1 MPDDPAVPVSGS
13 AQIRA
18 VLRERPF
25 RRLWLVLG
33 LSSLGDWLGLL
44 ATVLFAAEQVTGGA
58 QKGLAFGGVVVMR
71 LLPAMLLGP
80 IAGAFADRFDR
91 RYTMVVCDVLRFL
104 FFASIPLA
112 GVFLSGGTALTWA
125 LVATFAIEVLAM
137 FWIPAKEAALPNLV
151 PKQRLEAANQLT
163 LVTTYGLTP
172 VLAAL
177 LIAGLSR
184 ALLNLVNEDVNRLWI
199 SPVDL
204 ALYLNALTFL
214 ASAVV
219 VLFGIR
225 QISGRGSGRV
235 GKQQNLLRSLLE
247 GWRFIRHTPMVRGLV
262 QGILGA
268 FAAGGVVIGVAK
280 FYAGSL
286 GGGDATFG
294 LLFGTLFVGLG
305 AGMALGPKLVRAL
318 SRRRWFGLSI
328 ILAGA
333 SVALMA
339 PAPHLA
345 VAMPFVLLVGVGAG
359 MAYLAGT
366 TLLGTNV
373 DDEMRG
379 RAFAFVQ
386 SMVRV
391 VLMLAISVSSLLVGV
406 GGSPRINFG
415 PVHIN
420 LSATRVLL
428 VVAGVMAVLT
438 GVLAFRRMDDKQ
450 GVPVL
455 KDLLGSLRGRPLS
468 VPGSGPG
475 EGVFIAFEGGEG
487 VGKSTQTVKLRAWLN
502 VAGYESVITREPGA
516 TPLGRRI
523 RELVLDHTDNPPTA
537 RAEALLY
544 AADRA
549 QHVDT
554 VIRPAL
560 AEGKVVLTDR
570 YVDSSLAYQGAG
582 RSLATDEVA
591 WLSQWA
597 TTGLRPDLVVLLD
610 ADPAVGLE
618 RVGRRGDSDRLE
630 AESAAFHARV
640 RQAFL
645 DLAEAEPGRYL
656 VIDASGNAEIIAE
669 QIRARVATLL
679 PPRPAEA
686 SADEDDRDRPTARAA
701 SGDHLGASDLP
712 GARAA
717 SRDRPGAPDDVP
729 APGDLPRSRG
739 ASGDLPAAGG
749 GRR

>member
-1 MPDDPAVPVSGS
+1 MESTRQLSAVPRQCSQPWLSAAPLEYGRRHHSRRQERPISTAPDAHAVPVSGS

-18 VLRERPF
+18 VLRIRPF

-44 ATVLFAAEQVTGGA
+44 ATVLFASAQVTGGA

-80 IAGAFADRFDR
+80 LAGAFADRFDR
-91 RYTMVVCDVLRFL
+91 RVTMVVCDVLRFL

-112 GVFLSGGTALTWA
+112 GLFLSGGSAVTWA
-125 LVATFAIEVLAM
+125 LVATFVIEVLAM
-137 FWIPAKEAALPNLV
+137 FWIPAKEAAVPNLV
-151 PKQRLEAANQLT
+151 PKERLEAANQLT

-172 VLAAL
+172 VFAAL

-184 ALLNLVNEDVNRLWI
+184 ALLSLVDEQANRLWV

-214 ASAVV
+214 ASAIV

-225 QISGRGSGRV
+225 QISGRGTGQPAGR
-235 GKQQNLLRSLLE
+235 QPSLLASLLE
-247 GWRFIRHTPMVRGLV
+247 GWRFIRHTPLVRGLV

-268 FAAGGVVIGVAK
+268 FTAGGVVIGVAK

-294 LLFGTLFVGLG
+294 LLFGGLFIGLG
-305 AGMALGPKLVRAL
+305 LGMALGPKLVRAL
-318 SRRRWFGLSI
+318 SRRRWFGMSIVLS
-328 ILAGA
+328 GA
-333 SVALMA
+333 SVVLLA
-339 PAPHLA
+339 PVPHLA
-345 VAMPFVLLVGVGAG
+345 VAMPLVLLVGVGAG
-359 MAYLAGT
+359 MAYLAGM
-366 TLLGTNV
+366 TLLGTSV

-391 VLMLAISVSSLLVGV
+391 VLMLAISVSSLLVGI
-406 GGSPRINFG
+406 GGSRRINLG
-415 PVHIN
+415 PLQVHV
-420 LSATRVLL
+420 SATRVLF
-428 VVAGVMAVLT
+428 VVAGLMAVLT
-438 GVLAFRRMDDKQ
+438 GVLAFRRMDDKP
-450 GVPVL
+450 GVPVI
-455 KDLLGSLRGRPLS
+455 KDLISSLRGRPLS

-475 EGVFIAFEGGEG
+475 QGVFIAFEGGEG
-487 VGKSTQTVKLRAWLN
+487 AGKSTQTVKLSAWLK
-502 VAGYESVITREPGA
+502 VGGYRCIVTREPGA
-516 TPLGRRI
+516 TQLGRRI
-523 RELVLDHTDNPPTA
+523 RELVLNHSENEPTP

-560 AEGKVVLTDR
+560 DKGAVVLTDR

-582 RSLATDEVA
+582 RALPTDEVA

-597 TTGLRPDLVVLLD
+597 TRGLRPDLVVLLD
-610 ADPAVGLE
+610 VDPEIGLS
-618 RVGRRGDSDRLE
+618 RVGRRGESDRLE
-630 AESAAFHARV
+630 AESMAFHERV
-640 RQAFL
+640 RRAFL

-656 VIDASGNAEIIAE
+656 VVDASGNPDIIAE
-669 QIRARVATLL
+669 EIRARVATLL
-679 PPRPAEA
+679 PARPPVPEHAVDTTLAEA
-686 SADEDDRDRPTARAA
+686 AGDR
-701 SGDHLGASDLP
+701 
-712 GARAA
+712 
-717 SRDRPGAPDDVP
+717 
-729 APGDLPRSRG
+729 
-739 ASGDLPAAGG
+739 
-749 GRR
+749 

>member
-1 MPDDPAVPVSGS
+1 M

-18 VLRERPF
+18 VLRIKPF

-44 ATVLFAAEQVTGGA
+44 ATVLFASAQVTGGA
-58 QKGLAFGGVVVMR
+58 QQGLAFGGVVVMR

-91 RYTMVVCDVLRFL
+91 RITMVVCDVLRFL
-104 FFASIPLA
+104 LFASIPTA
-112 GVFLSGGTALTWA
+112 GMFFSPGGTVTWA
-125 LVATFAIEVLAM
+125 LVATFLIEVLAM
-137 FWIPAKEAALPNLV
+137 FWIPAKEAAVPNLV
-151 PKQRLEAANQLT
+151 SRERLEAANQLT

-172 VLAAL
+172 VLAAG
-177 LIAGLSR
+177 LISGISR
-184 ALLNLVNEDVNRLWI
+184 ALLSLVDEEIDRLWLT
-199 SPVDL
+199 PVDV
-204 ALYLNALTFL
+204 ALYLNAVTFL

-219 VLFGIR
+219 VLFGIP
-225 QISGRGSGRV
+225 QISGRGAGRASR
-235 GKQQNLLRSLLE
+235 KQPSLVSSLLE
-247 GWRFIRHTPMVRGLV
+247 GWRFIRTTPLVRGLV

-280 FYAGSL
+280 FYAASL

-294 LLFGTLFVGLG
+294 LLFGGLFVGLG
-305 AGMALGPKLVRAL
+305 LGMALGPKLVSAL
-318 SRRRWFGLSI
+318 SRRRWFGMSI
-328 ILAGA
+328 VLAGA
-333 SVALMA
+333 SVALLA
-339 PAPHLA
+339 GVPHLA

-366 TLLGTNV
+366 TLLGTSV

-406 GGSPRINFG
+406 GGSPRITLG
-415 PVHIN
+415 PLHVN
-420 LSATRVLL
+420 VSATRLLL
-428 VVAGVMAVLT
+428 VIAGVLAVVT
-438 GVLAFRRMDDKQ
+438 GVLAFRRMDDKP
-450 GVPVL
+450 GVPVI
-455 KDLLGSLRGRPLS
+455 KDLISSLRGRPLS

-475 EGVFIAFEGGEG
+475 EGVFVAFEGGEG
-487 VGKSTQTVKLRAWLN
+487 AGKSTQTVKLAAWLK
-502 VAGYESVITREPGA
+502 VAGYECVVTREPGA
-516 TPLGRRI
+516 TQLGRSL
-523 RELVLDHTDNPPTA
+523 RELVLNHSENAPTP

-560 AEGKVVLTDR
+560 NRGAVVLTDR

-582 RSLATDEVA
+582 RALPTDEVA

-610 ADPAVGLE
+610 VDPEVGLA
-618 RVGRRGDSDRLE
+618 RAGRRGQSDRLE
-630 AESAAFHARV
+630 AESLAFHQRV
-640 RQAFL
+640 RAAFL
-645 DLAEAEPGRYL
+645 DLAEAVPGRYL
-656 VIDASGNAEIIAE
+656 VVDASGNPDIIAE
-669 QIRARVATLL
+669 QIQARLAALL
-679 PPRPAEA
+679 P
-686 SADEDDRDRPTARAA
+686 ARK
-701 SGDHLGASDLP
+701 H
-712 GARAA
+712 
-717 SRDRPGAPDDVP
+717 VP
-729 APGDLPRSRG
+729 ADPARG
-739 ASGDLPAAGG
+739 GLA
-749 GRR
+749 

>member
-1 MPDDPAVPVSGS
+1 
-13 AQIRA
+13 
-18 VLRERPF
+18 
-25 RRLWLVLG
+25 VLG

-44 ATVLFAAEQVTGGA
+44 ATVLFAADQVTGGA
-58 QKGLAFGGVVVMR
+58 QKGLAFGSVVVMR

-80 IAGAFADRFDR
+80 VAGAFADRFDR
-91 RYTMVVCDVLRFL
+91 RYTMVVCDVLRFA

-112 GVFLSGGTALTWA
+112 GLFLSGGSALTWA
-125 LVATFAIEVLAM
+125 LVATFVIEVLAM
-137 FWIPAKEAALPNLV
+137 FWIPAKEAAVPNLV

-184 ALLNLVNEDVNRLWI
+184 TLLILVDEQADRLWI
-199 SPVDL
+199 SPIDL

-219 VLFGIR
+219 VFFGIR
-225 QISGRGSGRV
+225 QISGRGNGRAGV
-235 GKQQNLLRSLLE
+235 QPSLLKSLLE

-268 FAAGGVVIGVAK
+268 FAAGGVVVGVAK
-280 FYAGSL
+280 FYATSL
-286 GGGDATFG
+286 SGGDATFG

-305 AGMALGPKLVRAL
+305 VGMAVGPRLVGAL
-318 SRRRWFGLSI
+318 SRRRWFAMSIMLS
-328 ILAGA
+328 GA
-333 SVALMA
+333 SVALLA

-345 VAMPFVLLVGVGAG
+345 VAIPFVLLVGVGAG

-366 TLLGTNV
+366 TLLGAGV

-391 VLMLAISVSSLLVGV
+391 VLMLAISVSSLLVGL
-406 GGSPRINFG
+406 GGSPEISLG
-415 PVHIN
+415 PISVN
-420 LSATRVLL
+420 VSATRVLL
-428 VVAGVMAVLT
+428 VVAGFLAIVT
-438 GVLAFRRMDDKQ
+438 GVLAFRRMDDKP

-455 KDLLGSLRGRPLS
+455 KDLIGSVRGRPLS

-475 EGVFIAFEGGEG
+475 RGVFIAFEGGEG
-487 VGKSTQTVKLRAWLN
+487 AGKSTQSVKLKAWLK
-502 VAGYESVITREPGA
+502 VAGHEAVITREPGA
-516 TPLGRRI
+516 TQLGRRI
-523 RELVLDHTDNPPTA
+523 RELLLDHNDHPPTP

-549 QHVDT
+549 HHVDT

-560 AEGKVVLTDR
+560 DRGAVVLTDR

-582 RSLATDEVA
+582 RALATDEVA

-610 ADPAVGLE
+610 IDPAIGLT
-618 RVGRRGDSDRLE
+618 RVDRRGKSDRLE
-630 AESAAFHARV
+630 AESLAFHERV
-640 RQAFL
+640 RRAFL

-656 VIDASGNAEIIAE
+656 VVDASGNADIIAE
-669 QIRARVATLL
+669 EIRARVALLL
-679 PPRPAEA
+679 PPRP
-686 SADEDDRDRPTARAA
+686 
-701 SGDHLGASDLP
+701 
-712 GARAA
+712 
-717 SRDRPGAPDDVP
+717 
-729 APGDLPRSRG
+729 PGDEPTPTEPVTTSGNGPR
-739 ASGDLPAAGG
+739 
-749 GRR
+749 

>member
-1 MPDDPAVPVSGS
+1 
-13 AQIRA
+13 
-18 VLRERPF
+18 
-25 RRLWLVLG
+25 VLG

-44 ATVLFAAEQVTGGA
+44 ATVLFAADQVTGGA
-58 QKGLAFGGVVVMR
+58 QKGLAFGSVVVMR

-80 IAGAFADRFDR
+80 VAGAFADRFDR
-91 RYTMVVCDVLRFL
+91 RYTMVVCDVLRFA

-112 GVFLSGGTALTWA
+112 GLFLSGGSALTWA
-125 LVATFAIEVLAM
+125 LVATFVIEVLAM
-137 FWIPAKEAALPNLV
+137 FWIPAKEAAVPNLV

-184 ALLNLVNEDVNRLWI
+184 TLLILVDEQADRLWI
-199 SPVDL
+199 SPIDL

-219 VLFGIR
+219 VFFGIR
-225 QISGRGSGRV
+225 QISGRGNGRAGV
-235 GKQQNLLRSLLE
+235 QPSLLKSLLE

-268 FAAGGVVIGVAK
+268 FAAGGVVVGVAK
-280 FYAGSL
+280 FYATSL
-286 GGGDATFG
+286 SGGDATFG

-305 AGMALGPKLVRAL
+305 VGMAVGPRLVGAL
-318 SRRRWFGLSI
+318 SRRRWFAMSIMLS
-328 ILAGA
+328 GA
-333 SVALMA
+333 SVALLA

-345 VAMPFVLLVGVGAG
+345 VAIPFVLLVGVGAG

-366 TLLGTNV
+366 TLLGAGV

-391 VLMLAISVSSLLVGV
+391 VLMLAISVSSLLVGL
-406 GGSPRINFG
+406 GGSPE
-415 PVHIN
+415 IN
-420 LSATRVLL
+420 LGPISVNVSATRVLL
-428 VVAGVMAVLT
+428 VVAGFLAIVT
-438 GVLAFRRMDDKQ
+438 GVLAFRRMDDKP

-455 KDLLGSLRGRPLS
+455 KDLIGSVRGRPLS

-475 EGVFIAFEGGEG
+475 RGVFIAFEGGEG
-487 VGKSTQTVKLRAWLN
+487 AGKSTQSVKLKAWLK
-502 VAGYESVITREPGA
+502 VAGHEAVITREPGA
-516 TPLGRRI
+516 TQLGRRI
-523 RELVLDHTDNPPTA
+523 RELLLDHNDHPPTP

-549 QHVDT
+549 HHVDT

-560 AEGKVVLTDR
+560 DRGAVVLTDR

-582 RSLATDEVA
+582 RALATDEVA

-610 ADPAVGLE
+610 IDPAIGLT
-618 RVGRRGDSDRLE
+618 RVDRRGKSDRLE
-630 AESAAFHARV
+630 AESLAFHERV
-640 RQAFL
+640 RRAFL

-656 VIDASGNAEIIAE
+656 VVDASGNADIIAE
-669 QIRARVATLL
+669 EIRARVALLL
-679 PPRPAEA
+679 PPPRP
-686 SADEDDRDRPTARAA
+686 
-701 SGDHLGASDLP
+701 
-712 GARAA
+712 
-717 SRDRPGAPDDVP
+717 
-729 APGDLPRSRG
+729 PGDEPTPTEPVTTSGNGPR
-739 ASGDLPAAGG
+739 
-749 GRR
+749 